1 MMRSLIAKHG
11 SIMIEEDKLKQR
23 EKADKRYGK
32 EMRGDLEETS
42 DDEKHRHGK
51 KSMRGRDNR
60 YKKQLNEEDEELRD
74 ESDE

>member
-1 MMRSLIAKHG
+1 
-11 SIMIEEDKLKQR
+11 
-23 EKADKRYGK
+23 
-32 EMRGDLEETS
+32 MRGDLEETS